1 MRMNMVSDLNEE
13 LPNDLLCGMAA
24 GLCAGLIFALIN
36 QLSFDP
42 AKISRFYQARSIVF
56 GLITY
61 CLSAILVNQFSTR
74 RFRKILPNWLVISII
89 GGLMFTMMKLGP
101 GIIGGWLDPLNMDE
115 SLIGYLTNEIRSAQS
130 LILLLIAVTTPI
142 TFVVSYRR
150 KIIAIFIRSRHAL
163 TPRPVKKIT

>member
-1 MRMNMVSDLNEE
+1 MNIVSSPNDE
-13 LPNDLLCGMAA
+13 LRNDLLCGLAA

-42 AKISRFYQARSIVF
+42 AKISRFYQARSVVL

-61 CLSAILVNQFSTR
+61 CLSAILVSQFSTSR
-74 RFRKILPNWLVISII
+74 LRKILPNWLVISII

-101 GIIGGWLDPLNMDE
+101 GIIGGWLDPLNTDE
-115 SLIGYLTNEIRSAQS
+115 SLIGYLTNEIWSARS

-150 KIIAIFIRSRHAL
+150 KIIAIFIRSGHAL
-163 TPRPVKKIT
+163 TPRPVKKIS

>member
-1 MRMNMVSDLNEE
+1 MNIVSDLNEE
-13 LPNDLLCGMAA
+13 LANDLLCGLAA

-36 QLSFDP
+36 QLSFDA

-61 CLSAILVNQFSTR
+61 FLSAILVNQFSSR
-74 RFRKILPNWLVISII
+74 RFRNILPNWLVISII
-89 GGLMFTMMKLGP
+89 GGLTFTMMKLGP
-101 GIIGGWLDPLNMDE
+101 GIIGGWLDPLNIDE
-115 SLIGYLTNEIRSAQS
+115 SHIGYLTNELRSAQS

-150 KIIAIFIRSRHAL
+150 KIIAIFIRSWHAL
-163 TPRPVKKIT
+163 TPRPVKKII

>member
-1 MRMNMVSDLNEE
+1 MRMNVVSDLNEE

-42 AKISRFYQARSIVF
+42 AKVSRFHQARSVVF

-61 CLSAILVNQFSTR
+61 CLSAILVNQFSSR
-74 RFRKILPNWLVISII
+74 RFRKILPNWLVIPII
-89 GGLMFTMMKLGP
+89 GGLVFTMMKLGP
-101 GIIGGWLDPLNMDE
+101 GIIGGWLDPLKIDE
-115 SLIGYLTNEIRSAQS
+115 SVIGYLTNEIRSAQS
-130 LILLLIAVTTPI
+130 LIVLLIAVTTPI

-150 KIIAIFIRSRHAL
+150 KSSRSL
-163 TPRPVKKIT
+163 FD